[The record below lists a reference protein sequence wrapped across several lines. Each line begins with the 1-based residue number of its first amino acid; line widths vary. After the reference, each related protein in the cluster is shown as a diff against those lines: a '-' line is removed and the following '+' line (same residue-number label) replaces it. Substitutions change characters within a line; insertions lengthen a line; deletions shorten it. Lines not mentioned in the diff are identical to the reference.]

1 MWIIAGI
8 GGAIGGAILLGYFF
22 YWNVIAIII
31 GVVLGGLLGIGKA
44 IAPPTPPTYEEMEE
58 SNRRDRIREEYNKR
72 HPYNM

>member
-8 GGAIGGAILLGYFF
+8 GGAIGGAILLGIFF
-22 YWNVIAIII
+22 NWNVIAIII
-31 GVVLGGLLGIGKA
+31 GVVLGGLVGIGKA
-44 IAPPTPPTYEEMEE
+44 TYTPPTYEEMEE